1 MATNVAN
8 EGAIFSIAKTKLYV
22 PVVILSTEDN
32 AKLLEPLKSDFKRTI
47 DWNNYPSKISTERQN
62 QYLDY
67 LIEPSFQGVNRL
79 YLLWFEDEGQR
90 AS

>member
-8 EGAIFSIAKTKLYV
+8 EGAIFSIAETKLYV

-79 YLLWFEDEGQR
+79 YLL
-90 AS
+90 